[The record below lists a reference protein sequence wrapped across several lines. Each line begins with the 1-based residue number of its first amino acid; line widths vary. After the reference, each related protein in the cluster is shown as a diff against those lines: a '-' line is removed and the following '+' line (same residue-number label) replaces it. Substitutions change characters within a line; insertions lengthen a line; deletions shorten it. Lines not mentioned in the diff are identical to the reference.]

1 MKEFLAAF
9 LTIFLVG
16 IFSERITAFL
26 GLQYRVFSDEFN
38 LWLLLADFGIFIALF
53 IPIFALLKKLIVR

>member
-16 IFSERITAFL
+16 ILSEKITDLIGF
-26 GLQYRVFSDEFN
+26 QYRVFSDEFN
-38 LWLLLADFGIFIALF
+38 LWLLLADLGIFVALF
-53 IPIFALLKKLIVR
+53 IPIFALFKRLIVR